1 MEVNIMT
8 NYREILRLNSLGVSR
23 RGIASSLSCSRNTVS
38 KVLQRAVEMEI
49 EWPLPDGL
57 SNQMIEDKLFP
68 AENLLSKHRM
78 PDYANVHR
86 ELAKSGVTLSLLWH
100 EYSES
105 CRNSN
110 SIPYKYTQFCKY
122 YHDYSCKTKATMRIQ
137 HKPAEKLEVDWA
149 GKTAVIKN
157 NITGEPIKAYVFVAA
172 LPYSGYSYVEAFL
185 SMKMESWIQAH
196 INCFNFIRGATKILV
211 PDNLKTGVDTVSWRD
226 TTVNRIYAEMS
237 SYYDT
242 VVLPAR
248 VRKPKDKP
256 SAEATVGVIST
267 WILAAMR
274 NYTFFSLHEL
284 NTVIKVKLE
293 EFNTKP
299 FQKKEG
305 SRKSVFL
312 KEEQHLLIPLPL
324 QPYELA
330 TWTQATVQFNY
341 HISFDKMYYS
351 VPYEYIKHRVEVRAT
366 SKVVE
371 IFYNSCR
378 IASHVRRFGY
388 PGQYQ
393 TLPEHMPE
401 QHQKYLEW
409 DTDRF
414 ISWAEQV
421 GESTTVVIKSILTS
435 CRVEQQGYRSCLAL
449 LKSADRYSV
458 QRLESACQRAL
469 SYTLNP
475 GYKTV
480 QTILKNG
487 SDKISS
493 ASEPVKKNTPSEY
506 EITRGSDYYG
516 RKDR

>member
-1 MEVNIMT
+1 MT

-23 RGIASSLSCSRNTVS
+23 RGIASSLSCSRNTVA
-38 KVLQRAVEMEI
+38 KVLQRAIEI
-49 EWPLPDGL
+49 GLEWPLPESL
-57 SNQMIEDKLFP
+57 SNQMIGDKLFP
-68 AENLLSKHRM
+68 ADKLTSKYQM
-78 PDYANVHR
+78 PDYSQVHK

-110 SIPYKYTQFCKY
+110 SIPYKYSQFCKY
-122 YHDYSCKTKATMRIQ
+122 YHDYSYKTKATMRLQ

-149 GKTAVIKN
+149 GKTAVIQN
-157 NITGEPIKAYVFVAA
+157 NITGEPIKAFVFVAA

-196 INCFNFIRGATKILV
+196 INCFNFFKGVTKMLI
-211 PDNLKTGVDTVSWRD
+211 PDNLKTGVDSVSWREP
-226 TTVNRIYAEMS
+226 TINRIYAEMS

-248 VRKPKDKP
+248 VKRPKDKP
-256 SAEATVGVIST
+256 SAEATVGVITT
-267 WILAAMR
+267 WILAAVR
-274 NYTFFSLHEL
+274 NHTFFSLNEL
-284 NTVIKVKLE
+284 NSVIRVKLE

-330 TWTQATVQFNY
+330 SWSQATVQFNY
-341 HISFDKMYYS
+341 HICVDKMYYS
-351 VPYEYIKHRVEVRAT
+351 VPYEYIKHRVDVRIT

-378 IASHVRRFGY
+378 IASHVRNFGY
-388 PGQYQ
+388 PGQYR

-401 QHQKYLEW
+401 HHQKYLEW
-409 DTDRF
+409 DADRF
-414 ISWAEQV
+414 ITWAQQV
-421 GESTTVVIKSILTS
+421 GESTTAVIRSILAS

-449 LKSADRYSV
+449 LKSADKYSV
-458 QRLESACQRAL
+458 QRLESACKRAL
-469 SYTLNP
+469 TYTPNP

-487 SDKISS
+487 SDKISNE
-493 ASEPVKKNTPSEY
+493 SEPKKKNQSSEH
-506 EITRGSDYYG
+506 EIIRGADYYG
-516 RKDR
+516 RKDQ